1 ELPDPEW
8 DPERS
13 PDGPD
18 RVFRVDLTW
27 LTSSWTC
34 IFGRG
39 CPGIYRDHP
48 EDGCCTMG
56 AHFTDADDE
65 ERVAGF
71 VDLLGPEDWQ
81 RRPDGASVAREA
93 WVEVDEDGDRKTR
106 RAPGGACVLLNDPG
120 FPGGAGCA
128 LHHLAARLGR
138 SYVETKP
145 DVCWQLP
152 LRRSYRDV
160 ERPDGT
166 SYQEVTIA
174 ECDRRGWGP
183 GGHDLDWYCT
193 GAPEARVGA
202 QPMRLSARGELVE
215 LVGVPA
221 RRRRCLRRAVR
232 WDRARRCR
240 SRGLAFAACRAP
252 PPRARAPAPPS
263 RAPSAGGPPRS
274 GSVAAGSARPGA
286 RSRRTRRRRDR
297 ARSRGRPRA

>member
-1 ELPDPEW
+1 VPSPTETPLDTSRTWVELPDPEW
-8 DPERS
+8 DPETS
-13 PDGPD
+13 PEGPL

-48 EDGCCTMG
+48 DDGCCTMG

-174 ECDRRGWGP
+174 EFDRRGWGP

-193 GAPEARVGA
+193 GAPEAHVGA
-202 QPMRLSARGELVE
+202 QPMYLSSRDELVE
-215 LVGVPA
+215 LVGERAYEAIAARCAELVGA
-221 RRRRCLRRAVR
+221 RRLLPLTVHPATRA
-232 WDRARRCR
+232 AEAGPC
-240 SRGLAFAACRAP
+240 G
-252 PPRARAPAPPS
+252 
-263 RAPSAGGPPRS
+263 AGGAC
-274 GSVAAGSARPGA
+274 GGQCGGTEHGA
-286 RSRRTRRRRDR
+286 V
-297 ARSRGRPRA
+297 GPQG